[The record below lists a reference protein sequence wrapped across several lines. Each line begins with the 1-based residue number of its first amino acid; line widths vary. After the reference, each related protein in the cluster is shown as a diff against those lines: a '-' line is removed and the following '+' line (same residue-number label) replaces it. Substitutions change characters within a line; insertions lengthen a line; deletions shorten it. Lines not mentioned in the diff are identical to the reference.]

1 MKKIKIAQWQKGLPE
16 GYDISDDVEND
27 LKEVDYAIKNAKEYK
42 IPKKV
47 YPFRTYGTKR
57 VNLIRET
64 FG

>member
-1 MKKIKIAQWQKGLPE
+1 MENQKKNQQDGNGDMDRMMVMPTTL
-16 GYDISDDVEND
+16 
-27 LKEVDYAIKNAKEYK
+27 
-42 IPKKV
+42 